1 MTATSPGRRR
11 GRPPKSDA
19 VDTKELL
26 LQAALALFAA
36 KGYEGTSVR
45 DIARS
50 VGLSESVLY
59 AHFSSKRA
67 IFDAVFARLGPLS
80 AVDALNGVGD
90 PDADPPGFLRALI
103 AREMAHWSSPAARQ
117 LISLMSHDNMLHS
130 PELRNAIA
138 ASLSS
143 LSELFSRW
151 IADGR
156 IDAGLG
162 SPGDLAYALMAPVA
176 LTRVLWLHDGA
187 SPREVDAACEQAARH
202 AELFISAVFRPGP
215 GSSGRPRRE

>member
-1 MTATSPGRRR
+1 MTATASGRRR

-19 VDTKELL
+19 ADTKELL
-26 LQAALALFAA
+26 LEAALGLFAD

-80 AVDALNGVGD
+80 AIGALNDLGD
-90 PDADPPGFLRALI
+90 PDADPPGFVRALV
-103 AREMAHWSSPAARQ
+103 ARTMEEWSSPAARQ

-130 PELRNAIA
+130 PELRQAIA
-138 ASLSS
+138 SALGSLADV
-143 LSELFSRW
+143 FARW
-151 IADGR
+151 MADGR
-156 IDAGLG
+156 VDPGLG
-162 SPGDLAYALMAPVA
+162 SPGDLAYALVAPVA
-176 LTRVLWLHDGA
+176 LTRVLWLYDGA
-187 SPREVDAACEQAARH
+187 SPGEIEAAREQAARH
-202 AELFISAVFRPGP
+202 AELFVKAVFRT
-215 GSSGRPRRE
+215 SR

>member
-1 MTATSPGRRR
+1 MTATASGRRR

-19 VDTKELL
+19 ADTKELL
-26 LQAALALFAA
+26 LQAALALFAE
-36 KGYEGTSVR
+36 KGFEGTSVR

-59 AHFSSKRA
+59 AHFDSKRA
-67 IFDAVFARLGPLS
+67 IFEAVFARLGPLS
-80 AVDALNGVGD
+80 ATTALLDLMADA
-90 PDADPPGFLRALI
+90 DADPPGFLRSLVERI
-103 AREMAHWSSPAARQ
+103 MTEWSAPAARQ

-130 PELRNAIA
+130 AELRDGIT
-138 ASLSS
+138 ASLGG
-143 LSELFSRW
+143 LAQVFARW

-156 IDAGLG
+156 VDPALG

-187 SPREVDAACEQAARH
+187 TPQEIEAAREQAARH
-202 AELFISAVFRPGP
+202 GDLFIKAVLR
-215 GSSGRPRRE
+215 

>member
-1 MTATSPGRRR
+1 MTATSSGRRR

-26 LQAALALFAA
+26 LQAALALFAD

-59 AHFSSKRA
+59 AHFSSKRT
-67 IFDAVFARLGPLS
+67 IFDAVFERLGPLS
-80 AVDALNGVGD
+80 ATAALHGLGDA
-90 PDADPPGFLRALI
+90 DADPPAFLRALI
-103 AREMAHWSSPAARQ
+103 AREMAEWSAPAARQ

-130 PELRNAIA
+130 PELRGGIA
-138 ASLSS
+138 ASLDS
-143 LSELFSRW
+143 LAGLFARW
-151 IADGR
+151 MTDGVMNP
-156 IDAGLG
+156 GLG
-162 SPGDLAYALMAPVA
+162 SPRDLAYALMAPVA

-187 SPREVDAACEQAARH
+187 TPQEIDAAGEQAARH
-202 AELFISAVFRPGP
+202 AELFIRAAFRPRPDDHLDGP
-215 GSSGRPRRE
+215 

>member
-1 MTATSPGRRR
+1 MTATSSGRRR

-19 VDTKELL
+19 GDTKELL
-26 LQAALALFAA
+26 LQAALALFAE

-67 IFDAVFARLGPLS
+67 IFDAVLARLGPLS
-80 AVDALNGVGD
+80 AIDALNDLGD
-90 PDADPPGFLRALI
+90 PDADPPGFLRALV
-103 AREMAHWSSPAARQ
+103 AREMTQWSAPAARQ

-130 PELRNAIA
+130 PELRDGIEATLGILA
-138 ASLSS
+138 
-143 LSELFSRW
+143 ELFARW
-151 IADGR
+151 LAEGR
-156 IDAGLG
+156 IDKGLG

-176 LTRVLWLHDGA
+176 MARVLWLHAGA
-187 SPREVDAACEQAARH
+187 TPDEIRAARERAVRH
-202 AELFISAVFRPGP
+202 ADLFSTAVFR
-215 GSSGRPRRE
+215 

>member
-1 MTATSPGRRR
+1 MTAASPGRRR

-26 LQAALALFAA
+26 LQAALALFAE

-59 AHFSSKRA
+59 AHFSGKQA
-67 IFDAVFARLGPLS
+67 IFDAVLARLGPLS
-80 AVDALNGVGD
+80 ALSALSELGE
-90 PDADPPGFLRALI
+90 PDADPPGFLRALV
-103 AREMAHWSSPAARQ
+103 AREMSEWSSPAARQ

-130 PELRNAIA
+130 PELRDGIA
-138 ASLSS
+138 ATLEV
-143 LSELFSRW
+143 LAGLFARW
-151 IADGR
+151 QAEGR
-156 IDAGLG
+156 IDKNVG

-176 LTRVLWLHDGA
+176 LTRVLWLHAGA
-187 SPREVDAACEQAARH
+187 SRRDIDAAQERAARH
-202 AELFISAVFRPGP
+202 ADLFIAVVFRAAAT
-215 GSSGRPRRE
+215 

>member
-1 MTATSPGRRR
+1 MTATASGRRR

-19 VDTKELL
+19 ADTKELL
-26 LQAALALFAA
+26 LQAALGLFAD

-59 AHFSSKRA
+59 AHFSNKRA

-80 AVDALNGVGD
+80 ALGALNDVGD
-90 PDADPPGFLRALI
+90 PDPDPPAFLRALV
-103 AREMAHWSSPAARQ
+103 ARTMEEWSSPAARQ

-130 PELRNAIA
+130 PALRQGIA
-138 ASLSS
+138 SALGG
-143 LSELFSRW
+143 LAELFARW
-151 IADGR
+151 MADGR
-156 IDAGLG
+156 VDPALG
-162 SPGDLAYALMAPVA
+162 SPGDLGYALMAPVA

-187 SPREVDAACEQAARH
+187 SPQEIEAARAQAARH
-202 AELFISAVFRPGP
+202 AELSTRAVFPARQ
-215 GSSGRPRRE
+215 

>member
-1 MTATSPGRRR
+1 MTATASGRRR

-19 VDTKELL
+19 ADTKELL
-26 LQAALALFAA
+26 LQAALALFAE
-36 KGYEGTSVR
+36 KGFEGTSVR

-59 AHFSSKRA
+59 AHFDSKRA
-67 IFDAVFARLGPLS
+67 IFDAAFARLGPLS
-80 AVDALNGVGD
+80 ATNALLGLMADA
-90 PDADPPGFLRALI
+90 DADPPGFLRSLVERI
-103 AREMAHWSSPAARQ
+103 MTEWSAPAARQ

-130 PELRNAIA
+130 AELRDGIT
-138 ASLSS
+138 ASLGG
-143 LSELFSRW
+143 LAQVFARW

-156 IDAGLG
+156 VDPALG

-187 SPREVDAACEQAARH
+187 TPQEIEAAREQAARH
-202 AELFISAVFRPGP
+202 GDLFINAVFR
-215 GSSGRPRRE
+215 

>member
-1 MTATSPGRRR
+1 MTATSSGRRR

-19 VDTKELL
+19 GDTKELL
-26 LQAALALFAA
+26 LQAALALFAD

-67 IFDAVFARLGPLS
+67 IFDAVLARLGPLS
-80 AVDALNGVGD
+80 AIAALNDIGD
-90 PDADPPGFLRALI
+90 PDVDPPGFLRTLV
-103 AREMAHWSSPAARQ
+103 AREMTEWSAPAARQ

-130 PELRNAIA
+130 PELREGIA
-138 ASLSS
+138 STLGILA
-143 LSELFSRW
+143 ELFARW
-151 IADGR
+151 MTDGVMNP
-156 IDAGLG
+156 GLG
-162 SPGDLAYALMAPVA
+162 SARDLAYALMAPVA

-187 SPREVDAACEQAARH
+187 TPQEIDAAREQAARH
-202 AELFISAVFRPGP
+202 AELFIRAALPSGP
-215 GSSGRPRRE
+215 RIA

>member
-1 MTATSPGRRR
+1 MTAAGSGRRR

-26 LQAALALFAA
+26 LRAGLALFAA

-67 IFDAVFARLGPLS
+67 VFDAVFARLGPLS
-80 AVDALNGVGD
+80 AIDALNGLGD
-90 PDADPPGFLRALI
+90 PDADPPNFLRKLV
-103 AREMAHWSSPAARQ
+103 AREMDHWSSPAARQ

-130 PELRNAIA
+130 PELRDGIA

-143 LSELFSRW
+143 LSELFARW
-151 IADGR
+151 IAHGHVDPR
-156 IDAGLG
+156 LG
-162 SPGDLAYALMAPVA
+162 PAGDLAYALMAPVA

-187 SPREVDAACEQAARH
+187 SPQEIDAACRQAARH
-202 AELFISAVFRPGP
+202 AELFISAVFLPAPGT
-215 GSSGRPRRE
+215 SGERAG

>member
-1 MTATSPGRRR
+1 MTATTSGTSGTSGRRR

-19 VDTKELL
+19 ADTKELL
-26 LQAALALFAA
+26 LQAALALFAE

-59 AHFSSKRA
+59 AHFDSKQA

-80 AVDALNGVGD
+80 ASNALTDLMAGA
-90 PDADPPGFLRALI
+90 DADPPGFLRSLVDRI
-103 AREMAHWSSPAARQ
+103 MTEWSSPAARQ

-130 PELRNAIA
+130 AELRDGIT
-138 ASLSS
+138 ASLGG
-143 LSELFSRW
+143 LAEVFARW
-151 IADGR
+151 MADGR
-156 IDAGLG
+156 VDPGLG

-176 LTRVLWLHDGA
+176 LARVLWLHDGA
-187 SPREVDAACEQAARH
+187 TPGEIAAAREQAARH
-202 AELFISAVFRPGP
+202 GDLFIRAVFR
-215 GSSGRPRRE
+215 

>member
-1 MTATSPGRRR
+1 MTATASGRRR

-19 VDTKELL
+19 SDTKELL
-26 LQAALALFAA
+26 LQAALALFAE
-36 KGYEGTSVR
+36 KGFEGTSVR

-59 AHFSSKRA
+59 AHFDSKRA
-67 IFDAVFARLGPLS
+67 IFEAVFARLGPLS
-80 AVDALNGVGD
+80 ATNALLDLMADA
-90 PDADPPGFLRALI
+90 DADPPGFLRSLVERI
-103 AREMAHWSSPAARQ
+103 MTEWSAPAARQ

-130 PELRNAIA
+130 AELRDGITV
-138 ASLSS
+138 SLGG
-143 LSELFSRW
+143 LAQVFARW

-156 IDAGLG
+156 VDPALG

-187 SPREVDAACEQAARH
+187 TPQEIEAAREQAARH
-202 AELFISAVFRPGP
+202 GDLFIRAVFR
-215 GSSGRPRRE
+215 

>member
-1 MTATSPGRRR
+1 MTATSSGRRR
-11 GRPPKSDA
+11 GRPPKA
-19 VDTKELL
+19 EAPDTKELL

-36 KGYEGTSVR
+36 KGFEGTSVR

-59 AHFSSKRA
+59 AHFDSKRA

-80 AVDALNGVGD
+80 AIDVLSELGDAD
-90 PDADPPGFLRALI
+90 SDPPGFLRALVDRI
-103 AREMAHWSSPAARQ
+103 VTEWSSPAARQ

-130 PELRNAIA
+130 AELRDGIS
-138 ASLSS
+138 ASLGG
-143 LSELFSRW
+143 LAQLFARW

-156 IDAGLG
+156 VDAGLG

-187 SPREVDAACEQAARH
+187 APREIEAAREQAARH
-202 AELFISAVFRPGP
+202 GDLFIKAVFR
-215 GSSGRPRRE
+215 